1 MRLYLQK
8 GQKQSE
14 VMRCEQWLPQ
24 RFMTWME
31 EAPGSPQ
38 GEAGNVPQLD
48 LDSGLHGYLQR

>member
-1 MRLYLQK
+1 
-8 GQKQSE
+8 
-14 VMRCEQWLPQ
+14 
-24 RFMTWME
+24 ME

>member
-1 MRLYLQK
+1 MVT
-8 GQKQSE
+8 SE
-14 VMRCEQWLPQ
+14 VRDL
-24 RFMTWME
+24 E